1 MINRC
6 VESDARNTHAITFSS
21 NVSFLETTKDK
32 KKNKKADKKRII
44 NIINIWILIIFLQSS
59 IYIYLLFII

>member
-1 MINRC
+1 MKNNRQMINRC

-44 NIINIWILIIFLQSS
+44 NIINI
-59 IYIYLLFII
+59 

>member
-6 VESDARNTHAITFSS
+6 VESDARNTHAITFS